1 MPILP
6 VYGHAKLRAL
16 LLERVRDRSL
26 PASLLLH
33 GPAGVG
39 KQRLALWLGQALLC
53 ETNEPPCGKCQHC
66 RYALELTHPDL
77 TWVFPRPRP
86 KDADAAPDEITGD
99 LAEEAAARAARGGV
113 YMRPSGTEAIYVS
126 TVRMIL
132 RRASMAP
139 ALARRAVF
147 VIGDAER
154 MVPQEGSEQAANAFL
169 KLLEEPPRDTCI
181 ILTSSEPAALLPT
194 IRSRVAAVRVAPLA
208 AADVRA
214 FVSDPAV
221 RAALEEGRETEALV
235 SAAAGTPGR
244 LFGEAERADATA
256 AARKLVSAAYGE
268 DEAAIYE
275 AALSQSVAG
284 ARGGFSEMLDAVTV
298 VLAERTRNAL
308 RTGKTDDARGGVRG
322 IDAVEV
328 AKVRADGN
336 VNPQLLAWRLLRDLE
351 ETAG

>member
-1 MPILP
+1 MAIMP

-16 LLERVRDRSL
+16 LLERVRSGTL

-53 ETNEPPCGKCQHC
+53 ERDVPPCGKCQQC

-86 KDADAAPDEITGD
+86 KDADAAPEEIAAD
-99 LAEEAAARAARGGV
+99 LAEESAARAARGGV
-113 YMRPSGTEAIYVS
+113 YTRPPGTEAIYVA
-126 TVRMIL
+126 TVRMVL
-132 RRASMAP
+132 RRAVMAP
-139 ALARRAVF
+139 ALARRKVF

-169 KLLEEPPRDTCI
+169 KLLEEPPRDTFV

-194 IRSRVAAVRVAPLA
+194 IRSRVSAVRVAPLPA
-208 AADVRA
+208 AEVHA

-221 RAALEEGRETEALV
+221 QAALEESREAEALV
-235 SAAAGTPGR
+235 AAAAGAPGS
-244 LFGEAERADATA
+244 LFGESARAAATA
-256 AARKLVSAAYGE
+256 AARKLVSAAYGP
-268 DEAAIYE
+268 DDAAIYE
-275 AALSQSVAG
+275 AALSQSIAG
-284 ARGGFSEMLDAVTV
+284 ARGGFSETLDAVTV

-308 RTGKTDDARGGVRG
+308 RGGDEQEARRAVRG
-322 IDAVEV
+322 IDAVEI
-328 AKVRADGN
+328 AKGRADGN
-336 VNPQLLAWRLLRDLE
+336 VNPQLLTWRLLRDLQE
-351 ETAG
+351 AR